1 MSTILGRFS
10 EYLNIGG
17 EQSEGEENDS
27 EGSDERQKALK
38 TYMKQGG
45 IIKVDRSGKRP
56 RLVYPGEDRIKKQ
69 LEDTKRKE
77 EYMRKQLNSLRRK
90 QREVASKA
98 IGSVKKVLNPVYWQ
112 HQYKKRRD
120 DDYRSVY
127 EEIDPPMEKLDDPKY
142 KPMLEMF
149 VKEPEYRERL
159 LEAARSEIGRGRDTI
174 RQQVIKREG
183 FTKDVIDKRIK
194 KIEKKIE
201 KYKNKRRSLKVLL
214 KWVKE

>member
-1 MSTILGRFS
+1 MSAILGRFS
-10 EYLNIGG
+10 EYLSIGG

-27 EGSDERQKALK
+27 EGSDERQSAIK
-38 TYMKQGG
+38 TYMQQGG
-45 IIKVDRSGKRP
+45 IIKVDKSGRKP
-56 RLVYPGEDRIKKQ
+56 RLVYPGADRIRKQ
-69 LEDTKRKE
+69 LEETKRKE

-90 QREVASKA
+90 QRDVANKA
-98 IGSVKKVLNPVYWQ
+98 VGSVKKVFNPVYWQ

-142 KPMLEMF
+142 RPMLEMF

-183 FTKDVIDKRIK
+183 FTKEVIDNRIK
-194 KIEKKIE
+194 KIEKEIE
-201 KYKNKRRSLKVLL
+201 KYRDKKSALKVLL

>member
-10 EYLNIGG
+10 EYLSIGG
-17 EQSEGEENDS
+17 ESSEDEENDS
-27 EGSDERQKALK
+27 EGFDERQRAIK
-38 TYMKQGG
+38 TYMENGG
-45 IIKVDRSGKRP
+45 IIKVDKSGKKP
-56 RLVYPGEDRIKKQ
+56 VLVYPGKARIKKQ

-77 EYMRKQLNSLRRK
+77 EYLRKQLNSLRRK

-120 DDYRSVY
+120 DDYKSVY

-183 FTKDVIDKRIK
+183 FTKEVVGNRIR

-201 KYKNKRRSLKVLL
+201 KYKDKRKALKVLL